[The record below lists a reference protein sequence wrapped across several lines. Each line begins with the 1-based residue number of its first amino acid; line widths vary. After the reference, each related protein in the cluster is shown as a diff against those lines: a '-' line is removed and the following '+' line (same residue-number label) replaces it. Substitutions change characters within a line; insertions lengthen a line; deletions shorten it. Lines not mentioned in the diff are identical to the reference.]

1 MNFEQLKRNIL
12 GVIANYPVK
21 KAAVYGSFARGDS
34 TDGSDVDLLIETSKP
49 VTIFQILQLEIDISE
64 ITRRKTD
71 IVEYAAIKDSI
82 RERVLAE
89 AIQIL

>member
-1 MNFEQLKRNIL
+1 MNFEKLKRNIL

-21 KAAVYGSFARGDS
+21 RAAVYGSFARGDS